1 MGTAQTGLSGLLRR
15 AKNQAQ
21 IFRFGY
27 GPNTGSMSTANLV
40 EVGRDVEMGNN
51 GNNVVAEMIEEITQ
65 TVVNLVVQRQIE
77 GGGQP
82 GQRC

>member
-1 MGTAQTGLSGLLRR
+1 
-15 AKNQAQ
+15 
-21 IFRFGY
+21 
-27 GPNTGSMSTANLV
+27 MSTANLV